1 MHVAGSVEV
10 LSRTGQAPHMI
21 IVGIQS
27 LNRERD
33 LTPSHVG
40 DFKESGGGPR
50 VLDFIAQELMPYIDR
65 NYRTT
70 PTGCSKA
77 TRRRRARRLYAADGC
92 DLALTEDRTS
102 GGGPAAQVAG
112 CS

>member
-50 VLDFIAQELMPYIDR
+50 FLDFIAQELMPYIDR
-65 NYRTT
+65 NYRTH
-70 PTGCSKA
+70 PYRVLEGHSLGGA
-77 TRRRRARRLYAADGC
+77 LAAYT
-92 DLALTEDRTS
+92 LLMVVTWH
-102 GGGPAAQVAG
+102 
-112 CS
+112 